1 MAKYQVSF
9 NDELQDEIF
18 DTKEDAKEYALYL
31 ASCVKEGAEIL
42 HMSNPGD
49 YDEEDYEDDYE
60 IIEIEED

>member
-18 DTKEDAKEYALYL
+18 DTEEDAEEYALYL
-31 ASCVKEGAEIL
+31 ASCAKEGARIL